1 VFPTDREAC
10 QAGRSNPHL
19 TLGRRIETRFSTVG
33 IIHSIF
39 MPKTRARK
47 TEEIDALKDRL
58 SRAKSVVFVNH
69 QGLRVKEA
77 TELRNVL
84 RASDVE
90 LTVAKRTLLRKAM
103 AGTAHEGV
111 DLKQFE
117 GGLGLAFGFGDEGV
131 PAKVLSTFAKTH
143 PTLALVG
150 GLLGERVLSKAD
162 VIALSK
168 LPGQQ
173 ELRGQLVSVIAAPL
187 RGLVTAMAGPARGL
201 VTALSALADQRANSS
216 STH

>member
-1 VFPTDREAC
+1 MGV
-10 QAGRSNPHL
+10 
-19 TLGRRIETRFSTVG
+19 
-33 IIHSIF
+33 IHSIF
-39 MPKTRARK
+39 MPKTRAKK
-47 TEEIDALKDRL
+47 TEEIDGLKDKL
-58 SRAKSVVFVNH
+58 ARAKSVVFVNH

-84 RASDVE
+84 RASEVE
-90 LTVAKRTLLRKAM
+90 LAVAKRTLLKKAFVE
-103 AGTAHEGV
+103 TSYKDV

-131 PAKVLSTFAKTH
+131 PAKVLSVFAKTH
-143 PTLALVG
+143 PALALVG
-150 GLLGERVLSKAD
+150 GLLGDRVLSKAD

-187 RGLVTAMAGPARGL
+187 RGLVTVMAGPARGL
-201 VTALSALADQRANSS
+201 VTALSALADQRAGSP
-216 STH
+216 STN

>member
-1 VFPTDREAC
+1 
-10 QAGRSNPHL
+10 
-19 TLGRRIETRFSTVG
+19 
-33 IIHSIF
+33 
-39 MPKTRARK
+39 MPKTRAKK
-47 TEEIDALKDRL
+47 TEEIDGLKDKL
-58 SRAKSVVFVNH
+58 TRAKSVVFVNH

-77 TELRNVL
+77 TELRNML
-84 RASDVE
+84 RASEVE
-90 LTVAKRTLLRKAM
+90 LSVAKRTLLKKAF
-103 AGTAHEGV
+103 AETSYKDV

-143 PTLALVG
+143 PALVFVG
-150 GLLGERVLSKAD
+150 GLLGARVLSQAD

-187 RGLVTAMAGPARGL
+187 RGLVTVMAGPARGL
-201 VTALSALADQRANSS
+201 VTALSALADQRAVSP
-216 STH
+216 STN